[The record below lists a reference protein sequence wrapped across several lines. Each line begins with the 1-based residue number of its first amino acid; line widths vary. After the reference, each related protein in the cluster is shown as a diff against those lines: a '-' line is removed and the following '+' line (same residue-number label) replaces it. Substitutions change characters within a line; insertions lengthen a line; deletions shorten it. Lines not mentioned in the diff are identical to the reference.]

1 MILVSF
7 DIIQASVESQN
18 QVVKGFVQEVPRYGE
33 MVFLFI
39 GGIRVMTQVIEVTH
53 TPSLNLNNF
62 PLVSVRVRVITP
74 SELQLQNEGV

>member
-7 DIIQASVESQN
+7 DIIQASAESHN
-18 QVVKGFVQEVPRYGE
+18 QVVKGFVQQVPRYNE

-39 GGIRVMTQVIEVTH
+39 GGIRVITQVIEVIH
-53 TPSLNLNNF
+53 TPALNLNNF
-62 PLVSVRVRVITP
+62 PLILVRVKVVTP